1 MNLSNFGLRNQLTVS
16 TSIACASVF
25 AVLAVVV
32 WSGVSLAARNGAR
45 PGALAP
51 GTPTCQRSRP
61 LVCESI
67 STWTFRTSPKER
79 TWILPRATAFK
90 NSATAC
96 IW

>member
-45 PGALAP
+45 PGAPGAP
-51 GTPTCQRSRP
+51 VRQHASDRAYWCASR
-61 LVCESI
+61 
-67 STWTFRTSPKER
+67 
-79 TWILPRATAFK
+79 
-90 NSATAC
+90 
-96 IW
+96 